1 MNCLRWIPAAFLAS
15 SVACAA
21 DDLPKRVPGEALDLQ
36 PKLMLNDLPG
46 VPLPS
51 PTAPGA
57 SAGETDAAAAA
68 SEADV
73 MRLKDRVEQ
82 AKKTAAWRGRLFR
95 EGVFSKVQVEQSELS
110 VVRLTK
116 DLENA
121 RRDVAKEFA
130 EGQAKRFAAGEIS
143 QEESEKAAAALAAAE
158 AAAKDASERW
168 DKAQFD
174 AAQIN
179 LQRQRQLYA
188 VGATTKN
195 QVRRAEERVMTM
207 KAGTPPLGTPPSK
220 TQ

>member
-1 MNCLRWIPAAFLAS
+1 MNCLRWIPAALLAS
-15 SVACAA
+15 SVACGA
-21 DDLPKRVPGEALDLQ
+21 DDLPKRVPGETLDQQ
-36 PKLMLNDLPG
+36 PKLMLNDLPD

-51 PTAPGA
+51 PTAPAA
-57 SAGETDAAAAA
+57 SAEDAMAAGAA

-73 MRLKDRVEQ
+73 RRLEARVEQ
-82 AKKTAAWRGRLFR
+82 AKKTAAWRERLYR
-95 EGVFSKVQVEQSELS
+95 TGVFSKVQAEQSELS

-130 EGQAKRFAAGEIS
+130 ETQGKHFAAGEIGRD
-143 QEESEKAAAALAAAE
+143 EAEKAAAALAAAE
-158 AAAKDASERW
+158 EAAKDASQRW

-174 AAQIN
+174 AAQTN

-195 QVRRAEERVMTM
+195 QLRRAEERVMAM
-207 KAGTPPLGTPPSK
+207 KAGTAP
-220 TQ
+220 

>member
-1 MNCLRWIPAAFLAS
+1 
-15 SVACAA
+15 
-21 DDLPKRVPGEALDLQ
+21 
-36 PKLMLNDLPG
+36 MLNDLPD

-57 SAGETDAAAAA
+57 STGEATAAGVA

-73 MRLKDRVEQ
+73 KRLEDRVEQ

-95 EGVFSKVQVEQSELS
+95 AGVFSKVQVEQSELS

-130 EGQAKRFAAGEIS
+130 DSQGKHFAAGEIAR
-143 QEESEKAAAALAAAE
+143 EEMEKAAAALAAAE
-158 AAAKDASERW
+158 AAARDASERW
-168 DKAQFD
+168 DKAQMD
-174 AAQIN
+174 AAETN

-195 QVRRAEERVMTM
+195 QLRRAEERVTAM
-207 KAGTPPLGTPPSK
+207 KAGTP
-220 TQ
+220 